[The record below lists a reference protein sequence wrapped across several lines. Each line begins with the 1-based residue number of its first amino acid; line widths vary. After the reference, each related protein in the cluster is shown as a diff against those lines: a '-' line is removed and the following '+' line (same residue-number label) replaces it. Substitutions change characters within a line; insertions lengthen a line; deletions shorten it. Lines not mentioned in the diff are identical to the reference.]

1 MRNWLPRSALA
12 AVLPT
17 RQPSACRP
25 SPDFRGSFSVRV
37 CVRVCVRVRVHVH
50 VRLTIHHKFRS
61 NLAEL
66 RQKAC
71 RARLLMNGRLPD
83 ANEGATWCF
92 A

>member
-1 MRNWLPRSALA
+1 MLHGIDA
-12 AVLPT
+12 AVADGAKLDAQL
-17 RQPSACRP
+17 R
-25 SPDFRGSFSVRV
+25 
-37 CVRVCVRVRVHVH
+37 

-66 RQKAC
+66 RQEAC

-83 ANEGATWCF
+83 ATEGATWCF